1 MLRNRSLL
9 FAVLL
14 IGIGVVLLLQQAD
27 VIPEDLSVWPIIL
40 IGVGVVLVAERIA
53 VGGRAGAGFVLPL
66 ILIAVGVGSLLQDT
80 GTFEDDD
87 VMAPL
92 IAIAIG
98 AGLILGAIPSRRS
111 RRPERAEI
119 DLAGATRARVEI
131 DHGAG
136 ELRIRSHLVGG
147 NLVEGTFAGGVDVRQ
162 HREGDLLEVTLK
174 ANPWSSFPWPRLGR
188 LDWSVTLARQVPI
201 ELALKT
207 GASRTEADLS
217 DVQVESLRIDTG
229 ASSTRVTIPGAG
241 RPQVRIQGGAAEIR
255 VTVPGRMAARIEAR
269 GGLSNIRVDP
279 LRFPFEDGVYR
290 SRDYDEAPSRADIV
304 IEAGAASVEVA

>member
-1 MLRNRSLL
+1 M
-9 FAVLL
+9 
-14 IGIGVVLLLQQAD
+14 
-27 VIPEDLSVWPIIL
+27 L
-40 IGVGVVLVAERIA
+40 IGVGIALVAERIA
-53 VGGRAGAGFVLPL
+53 AGGQAGAGFVLPL

-98 AGLILGAIPSRRS
+98 GGLILGAMPSRRS
-111 RRPERAEI
+111 RNSERAEV
-119 DLAGATRARVEI
+119 DLAGASRARIEI

-136 ELRIRSHLVGG
+136 ELLIRSHLVGG
-147 NLVEGTFAGGVDVRQ
+147 NLLEGTFAGGVDVRER
-162 HREGDLLEVTLK
+162 REGDLLDVTLK
-174 ANPWSSFPWPRLGR
+174 ANPWSFPWPRSGR
-188 LDWSVTLARQVPI
+188 LDWSVTLARQVPL

-207 GASRTEADLS
+207 GASKTEADLS
-217 DVQVESLRIDTG
+217 DLQVESLRIDTG
-229 ASSTRVTIPGAG
+229 ASSTRVTIPGSG
-241 RPQVRIQGGAAEIR
+241 RPQVRIHGGAAEIR

-290 SRDYDEAPSRADIV
+290 SRGYDEAPSRADIV
-304 IEAGAASVEVA
+304 IEAGAASVEVV